1 VKHKY
6 AKAVRSLLFIL
17 SLAFAVGSSLAEGNL
32 RIAISSEAPSLDVH
46 VTSSS
51 IVYHQQIYASLIARN
66 PFTGDFAPYLA
77 KSWEVLD
84 GGHRIRFDLRDDVV
98 FHDGTPL
105 NAEAVKITFDRLLDP
120 EMAAPAASNAGTLTG
135 ADVLDEFTVVLNYSE
150 PFAPALLNLSN
161 AYFGI
166 MSPTAIASMGND
178 FSQRPVSAG
187 PFKVKEVVSGDRVVL
202 ERFDDYA
209 WAPDFYEN
217 QGPALLDTMTFM
229 IIPDDATQLL
239 LLQTNGLDMAGA
251 PPRDVLR
258 LMERGDIGANAPLQ
272 RYTYTEGGVNYLG
285 LTTCCNRI
293 TDNPEIRKAVALAVN
308 RDEIVETA
316 LEGLALPVTGLYSPA
331 TWGYDPEM
339 TGYPFDPEAARS
351 TLENLGY
358 SEGSSGFYELDG
370 TPLAIQM
377 WTYNTPGSLRVA
389 QILQAQLA
397 DVGINLV
404 IQQMES
410 ATLLGSTQR
419 AEHDALLI
427 SYGWSDGGILSYF
440 FGSDRLATTNRVH
453 FSDPAVDELLAQGN
467 STVDIDA
474 RFKIYQ
480 ELQRNLLDQAPWVPL
495 YASEVTHL
503 VRSEVKGVIVNP
515 FSAGLL
521 YHDIHLGAGN

>member
-1 VKHKY
+1 MHHTY
-6 AKAVRSLLFIL
+6 RRAVISLIFTMAFIA
-17 SLAFAVGSSLAEGNL
+17 SAALAGGNL
-32 RIAISSEAPSLDVH
+32 RIAVSIEAPSLDVH

-51 IVYHQQIYASLIARN
+51 IVYHSQIYSPLIARN
-66 PFTGDFAPYLA
+66 PYTGDFAPYLA

-84 GGHRIRFDLRDDVV
+84 GGRQIRFDLRDDVV

-105 NAEAVKITFDRLLDP
+105 NAEAVKVTFERLLDP
-120 EMAAPAASNAGTLTG
+120 AMAAPAASNAGTLTG
-135 ADVLDEFTVVLNYSE
+135 VTVVDEFTVVLNYSE

-161 AYFGI
+161 SYFGI
-166 MSPTAIASMGND
+166 MSPTAIETMGSE

-187 PFKVKEVVSGDRVVL
+187 PFKVKEVVSGDRIVL

-209 WAPDFYEN
+209 WAPDFFEN
-217 QGPALLDTMTFM
+217 QGPALLDTMTFL

-239 LLQTNGLDMAGA
+239 LLQTDGLDMASA

-258 LMERGDIGANAPLQ
+258 LMERGEIGPDAPLQ
-272 RYTYTEGGVNYLG
+272 RYSYTEGGVNYLG
-285 LTTCCNRI
+285 LTTCCGRI
-293 TDNPEIRKAVALAVN
+293 TDNAEIRKAVALSVN

-331 TWGYDPEM
+331 TWGYDPDM
-339 TGYPFDPEAARS
+339 TGYPFDQEAARA
-351 TLENLGY
+351 TLEGLGY
-358 SEGSSGFYELDG
+358 VEGRSGIYELDG
-370 TPLAIQM
+370 QPLEINV

-397 DVGINLV
+397 DVGINLT

-419 AEHDALLI
+419 GEHDALLI
-427 SYGWSDGGILSYF
+427 SYGWADGGILSYF

-453 FSDPAVDELLAQGN
+453 FSDPEVDALLARGN
-467 STVDIDA
+467 STVDVDE
-474 RFKIYQ
+474 RFAIYQ

-495 YASEVTHL
+495 YATEVTHL
-503 VRSEVKGVIVNP
+503 ARSEVKGVIVNP

-521 YHDIHLGAGN
+521 YHDIQLGSGD